1 MSARHVVLLGDSIFD
16 NATYTVGELDVVSHL
31 RAMLPDR
38 WRATLLAVDG
48 ATISSI
54 PLQLRRVPADATD
67 LVVAVGGNDALMNQN
82 LLAMPV
88 RSTTEALALFASR
101 IRRFEADYRSAI
113 DAVVA
118 LARPTTV
125 CTIYNGNLEEPRA
138 AVARIGLMMFN
149 DVILRTAFERQ
160 LTVIEL
166 RLVCRHAEDYTN
178 LIEPSGVGGRK
189 IADAV
194 VRAIRAP
201 GGGARVIV

>member
-16 NATYTVGELDVVSHL
+16 NATYTVGEPDVVSHL

-101 IRRFEADYRSAI
+101 IQRFEADYRSAI

-118 LARPTTV
+118 LGRPTTV

-149 DVILRTAFERQ
+149 DAILRTAFERQ

-166 RLVCRHAEDYTN
+166 RLVCRQAEDYTN

-194 VRAIRAP
+194 VRAIRVP